1 MQRSTILGLVT
12 VTDLAAAAIYA
23 TKSPDDESAVEESAT
38 LACAAGM
45 NPHQSA
51 VPTDTCLDVPV
62 VIDKCMLGT
71 WKPTGGGPLAYL
83 KSKGMNI
90 ALGAPDSYSMTFND
104 DGTMC
109 SSGGGGFNVQE
120 QGDKLVGNGGTTSY
134 SCTGDKLDT
143 SDNMPNGDVMK
154 HEYTRISGPAQ
165 VAR

>member
-1 MQRSTILGLVT
+1 MQRLTILDLVA

-23 TKSPDDESAVEESAT
+23 TQSPDNESAVEESAT
-38 LACAAGM
+38 LACAAGT

-62 VIDKCMLGT
+62 VIDKCLLGT
-71 WKPTGGGPLAYL
+71 WKLKCGGPLAYL

-104 DGTMC
+104 DGTMR

-120 QGDKLVGNGGTTSY
+120 QGNKLAGIGGTTSY
-134 SCTGDKLDT
+134 SCTGDKLNT
-143 SDNMPNGDVMK
+143 SDYTPNGNVMK
-154 HEYTRISGPAQ
+154 HEYTRISGPVQ